1 MTCKKWD
8 IVLLPFPFSDLQAV
22 KKRPG
27 LVISPDKHNKSDKNV
42 IIVFMTSMINSEKR
56 IGDYSITNWQESG
69 LPKPALLRMQ
79 FNTIPKSN
87 IEKIIGQL
95 DPQDQENFT
104 SVLQSFL
111 LGD

>member
-8 IVLLPFPFSDLQAV
+8 IVLLPFPFNDLQAV

-27 LVISPDKHNKSDKNV
+27 LVISPDKHNKSEQDIV
-42 IIVFMTSMINSEKR
+42 IVFMTSMINSEKR

-79 FNTIPKSN
+79 SVETVMPEPTYPMPWFEAGWEDSFKSTP
-87 IEKIIGQL
+87 
-95 DPQDQENFT
+95 DT
-104 SVLQSFL
+104 S
-111 LGD
+111 